1 MMNKKYTIHHLLFF
15 TSLKT
20 MNYNMMMMHEKSI
33 MRQIPRPR
41 SRPWRTLTRSTF
53 FFCLLFTLAGFG
65 VLKCSRIRKMQKK
78 KPNRGFI
85 TSVLATG

>member
-33 MRQIPRPR
+33 MHRIPRPR
-41 SRPWRTLTRSTF
+41 SRPWRTLPGSTF
-53 FFCLLFTLAGFG
+53 FLMMLLNRICRAG
-65 VLKCSRIRKMQKK
+65 VTPVDSR
-78 KPNRGFI
+78 
-85 TSVLATG
+85 S